1 MKGFGIGS
9 IVSIG
14 TLILIVIWLGYYV
27 VFRNISAKDLVFS
40 YTTLVAAM
48 MMFILNV
55 FFSLQSE
62 TVEKQVHSNITH
74 QDKSV
79 EPYKHRNSGNKSS
92 FIVFNRNV
100 VPMYSGVPF
109 STDRFDSLDDNLE
122 LMSKMKEC
130 MKVYLIGAFVTDFCD
145 WNAKTEQFLGTSY
158 GSFRYDNRN
167 IGKDRFY
174 SHKELI
180 EACNL
185 NITEEI
191 LARNRIAKGII
202 IPEGSTISGDSEGIY
217 FDNPHFTLS
226 IKFAFDHN
234 FGRNPTFRAD
244 GTYYFD
250 HTIEHESSFNIYSCR
265 VDICMLHKKHLSGSP
280 KKSIYAN
287 WANSV
292 FDMIEKNFDVIA

>member
-14 TLILIVIWLGYYV
+14 TLILVVIWLGYYV
-27 VFRNISAKDLVFS
+27 VFRNVSAKDLVFS

-62 TVEKQVHSNITH
+62 TVEKQIHSSITH
-74 QDKSV
+74 QNKCL
-79 EPYKHRNSGNKSS
+79 EPYKHRNGANKSS
-92 FIVFNRNV
+92 FIVYNRNV

-109 STDRFDSLDDNLE
+109 STVIFGHLDE
-122 LMSKMKEC
+122 HIGFIAKMKEC
-130 MKVYLIGAFVTDFCD
+130 MKVYLVGAFVTDFCD
-145 WNAKTEQFLGTSY
+145 WNPKTERFVGSSY
-158 GSFRYDNRN
+158 GSFRYDQKTA
-167 IGKDRFY
+167 GKDRFY

-180 EACNL
+180 SACKL
-185 NITEEI
+185 NVTEEI
-191 LARNRIAKGII
+191 LSANSISKGLI
-202 IPEGSTISGDSEGIY
+202 IPEGTTISGDSEGIY

-234 FGRNPTFRAD
+234 FGRNPTFRPD

-250 HTIEHESSFNIYSCR
+250 YSIEHESKFNIYSCR
-265 VDICMLHKKHLSGSP
+265 IDICMFHKKHLSGSP
-280 KKSIYAN
+280 KKSLYAN

-292 FDMIEKNFDVIA
+292 FDIIEKNFDVIA

>member
-27 VFRNISAKDLVFS
+27 VFRNVSAKDLVFS

-74 QDKSV
+74 QNKSV
-79 EPYKHRNSGNKSS
+79 EPYKHRNAANKSS
-92 FIVFNRNV
+92 FIVFNRDV

-109 STDRFDSLDDNLE
+109 STDRFNSLDE
-122 LMSKMKEC
+122 RIGLMSKLKEC
-130 MKVYLIGAFVTDFCD
+130 MKVYLIGAFVNDFCD
-145 WNAKTEQFLGTSY
+145 WNPKTEQFVGRNY
-158 GSFRYDNRN
+158 GSFRYDKKNV
-167 IGKDRFY
+167 GKDRFY
-174 SHKELI
+174 SYKELI
-180 EACNL
+180 AACNL

-191 LARNRIAKGII
+191 LSKNNIAKGLI

-250 HTIEHESSFNIYSCR
+250 HTIEHESSFNIYACR
-265 VDICMLHKKHLSGSP
+265 VDICMFHKKHLSGSP

-292 FDMIEKNFDVIA
+292 FDMIEKNFDVLA